1 MRIIKLFILV
11 IFFSCILNP
20 GVQTIPEKSDF
31 KRTSL
36 HHEVIDFLRILEKQ
50 SPRIKLA
57 TLCFTTEGREVPL
70 VIVSNEGISS
80 PYQKKVLNKPA
91 ILIVG
96 NIHAGEVEGKDA
108 SLMVLRDIA
117 ENKGADLLKDQIIL
131 FVPIFNA
138 DGNDKLGKNRRDNGP
153 ELAGV
158 RHNGQHLDLNRD
170 YIKLESPEVNA
181 LVKLFKEWDPVLFV
195 DLHTTNGSYHREP
208 VTYTTLSNPNSHQE
222 LINFMWKKLFPE
234 VRKTM
239 KKKYK
244 TDAIPYGNF
253 VDRADPEKGWRN
265 HAYEARFG
273 TNYAGLRNRF
283 TILDENYSH
292 ADFKTRLMSAY
303 YFIRSIAEFT
313 SKNILHMDALARKAD
328 LETMENYSSGD
339 HVLTYTADKLFEFT
353 IKSFEFEKEKIK
365 PEDRG
370 KYPPWIKDFIIKKTD
385 KLKDY
390 KVSYFAKAKPEKSVM
405 APSGYFILPH
415 HEKVVENLKKHG
427 IIIEKIREE
436 FPGKLENFV
445 IKKVE
450 YGKRLYQG
458 HILITVKGRYEQIKK
473 IVPKGSYYIPMK
485 QPLAR
490 LISEL
495 LEPESK
501 DSLLK
506 WGFFNREIVRQ
517 WTGRPGKYPVFRY
530 NGKGENFLSV
540 RE

>member
-1 MRIIKLFILV
+1 MRIIKLFIFVLF
-11 IFFSCILNP
+11 ISGSLIP
-20 GVQTIPEKSDF
+20 GTLTIPEKSNF

-36 HHEVIDFLRILEKQ
+36 HHEVLDFLRILKKQ
-50 SPRIKLA
+50 SPKIKLA
-57 TLCFTTEGREVPL
+57 TLCTTTEGKEVPL

-80 PYQKKVLNKPA
+80 PYQKRVLNKPA

-117 ENKGADLLKDQIIL
+117 ENKGKDLLKDQIIL

-170 YIKLESPEVNA
+170 YIKLESPEVTA

-208 VTYTTLSNPNSHQE
+208 VTYTALSNPNSHQM
-222 LINFMWKKLFPE
+222 LINFMWEKLFPE

-283 TILDENYSH
+283 SILDENYSH
-292 ADFKTRLMSAY
+292 ADFRTRVLSAY

-313 SKNILHMDALARKAD
+313 SDNIRQMDELVKKAD
-328 LETMENYSSGD
+328 RETMQSYSSGN
-339 HVLTYTADKLFEFT
+339 HVLTYTADKLLEFT
-353 IKSFEFEKEKIK
+353 IKSYEFEKEKIK
-365 PEDRG
+365 PEDRD

-385 KLKDY
+385 RLKDY
-390 KVSYFAKAKPEKSVM
+390 KVPYFAKAKPEKIVSV
-405 APSGYFILPH
+405 PSGYFILPNH
-415 HEKVVENLKKHG
+415 KNVIRNLKKHG
-427 IIIEKIREE
+427 IIIERIEEDFSGEFESYALKKI
-436 FPGKLENFV
+436 
-445 IKKVE
+445 E
-450 YGKRLYQG
+450 YGKSLYQG
-458 HILITVKGRYEQIKK
+458 HMLISASGHYEQVNIKM
-473 IVPKGSYYIPMK
+473 PKGSCYVPMK

-517 WTGRPGKYPVFRY
+517 WTDRPGKYPILRY
-530 NGKGENFLSV
+530 HGEKENFLSV

>member
-1 MRIIKLFILV
+1 MKIIKLLILV
-11 IFFSCILNP
+11 ILISGTLNP
-20 GVQTIPEKSDF
+20 GILTIPEKSDF

-36 HHEVIDFLRILEKQ
+36 HNEVLNFLHILKKQ
-50 SPRIKLA
+50 SGKIKLT
-57 TLCFTTEGREVPL
+57 TLCSSTEGKEVPL

-80 PYQKKVLNKPA
+80 PRQMRALNRSA
-91 ILIVG
+91 ILFVA
-96 NIHAGEVEGKDA
+96 NIHAGEIEGKEA

-117 ENKGADLLKDQIIL
+117 EGKREDLLKNQVLL

-158 RHNGQHLDLNRD
+158 RYNGQHLDLNRD

-181 LVKLFKEWDPVLFV
+181 LIKLFKEWDPVLFV

-222 LINFMWKKLFPE
+222 LIDFMWKKLFPE
-234 VRKTM
+234 VRETM
-239 KKKYK
+239 KVKYK

-273 TNYAGLRNRF
+273 TNYAGLRNRL

-292 ADFKTRLMSAY
+292 ADYKTRVISAY

-313 SKNILHMDALARKAD
+313 SKNIKLMDALVKRAD
-328 LETMENYSSGD
+328 LETMKNYSSGD
-339 HVLTYTADKLFEFT
+339 HVLTYTAEKLLEFT

-365 PEDRG
+365 PEDRD

-385 KLKDY
+385 RLKDY
-390 KVSYFAKAKPEKSVM
+390 KVTYFAKAKPDSSVEV
-405 APSGYFILPH
+405 PNGYFILPH
-415 HEKVVENLKKHG
+415 HNKVIENLKKHG
-427 IIIEKIREE
+427 IIIEKIREDFSGE
-436 FPGKLENFV
+436 FENF
-445 IKKVE
+445 IINKIE
-450 YGKRLYQG
+450 YGKSLYQG
-458 HILITVKGRYEQIKK
+458 HILLTIKGKYKKVKREL
-473 IVPKGSYYIPMK
+473 PKGSFYITMK

-490 LISEL
+490 LISEI

-506 WGFFNREIVRQ
+506 WGFFNREIVMQ

-530 NGKGENFLSV
+530 NGKKERFLSV